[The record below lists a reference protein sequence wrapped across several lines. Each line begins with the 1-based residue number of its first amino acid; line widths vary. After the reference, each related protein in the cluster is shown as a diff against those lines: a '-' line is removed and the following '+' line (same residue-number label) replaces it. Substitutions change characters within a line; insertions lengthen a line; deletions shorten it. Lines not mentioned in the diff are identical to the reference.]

1 MNAAEVVAERERRLR
16 EDPDYGAQVEKF
28 ETELAERTRQARVA
42 EQPILRD
49 LASLG
54 IDVDSVWNLYKI
66 PDAVPKAIPVLLS
79 HLVRDYPDRV
89 LDGIGSALS
98 DKSARVHWAELK
110 TLYTQTDNGV
120 VRDRLAAVM
129 SGCAIKTHYE
139 DLLSFVRDD
148 ALGETRIYFLRPIN
162 RIGNR
167 ISPGT
172 GRAVISA
179 LANDAVMGK
188 EARAILAGRGPND

>member
-1 MNAAEVVAERERRLR
+1 MNAVEVLAERERRMR
-16 EDPDYGAQVEKF
+16 DDTDYRAKVERF
-28 ETELAERTRQARVA
+28 DSELAERTRQAREA

-49 LASLG
+49 LAGIG

-66 PDAVPKAIPVLLS
+66 PDAGPKAIPVLLS

-98 DKSARVHWAELK
+98 DKSARAHWTELK
-110 TLYTQTDNGV
+110 TLYTETDNAV
-120 VRDRLAAVM
+120 VRDRLAAAM
-129 SGCAIKTHYE
+129 SACAIKAHYE
-139 DLLSFVRDD
+139 DLLSFVR
-148 ALGETRIYFLRPIN
+148 AEVFGETRIYFLRPIN

-172 GRAVISA
+172 GRDIIAS
-179 LANDAVMGK
+179 LANNPVMGK
-188 EARAILAGRGPND
+188 EARAILAGRAPNE

>member
-16 EDPDYGAQVEKF
+16 EDPDYRAQVEKF

-49 LASLG
+49 LASFG
-54 IDVDSVWNLYKI
+54 IDVDSVWSLYQI

-89 LDGIGSALS
+89 LEGIGSALY
-98 DKSARVHWAELK
+98 DKSARAHWAELK
-110 TLYTQTDNGV
+110 TLYTQTDNDV

-172 GRAVISA
+172 GRAVISS